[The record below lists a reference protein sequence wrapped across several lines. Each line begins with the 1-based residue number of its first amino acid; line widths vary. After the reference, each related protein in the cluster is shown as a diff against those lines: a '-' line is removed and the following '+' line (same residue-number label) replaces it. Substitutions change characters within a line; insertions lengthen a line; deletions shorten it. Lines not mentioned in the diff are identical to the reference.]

1 MNPYTLVRPILY
13 RFDAESTH
21 DRVMSGLHHLSDSP
35 KLLELATRVEQFDDR
50 RLQVDLFGRHFASPL
65 AIAAGMDKH
74 AVAIPALSAF
84 GFAYV
89 EIGTVTPK
97 PQPGNPKPRVFRL
110 PEDHALINRMGFPGP
125 GMDAVAVNLHAMGG
139 RGVFALNVGP
149 NKERVEH
156 ASEDCLAVISR
167 LVEFEPHYIVVN
179 VSSPNTQKLRT
190 LQGKEALHR
199 LLLEVIEGRPAASS
213 SIPLLVK
220 IAPDLTER
228 ELDEIVQV
236 VTDLSLP
243 GIVATNTSLSRPDGL
258 HGDVSGEQGGLSGRP
273 LREHATRIIARIH
286 HITNGKLTIIAA
298 GGVFNGADALD
309 KIGAGATIVQTY
321 TGMVYEGPG
330 MAKRVKRQMAH
341 ALDKQGIASLN
352 AICGTGYRAVR

>member
-1 MNPYTLVRPILY
+1 MNPYALARPILY

-21 DRVMSGLHHLSDSP
+21 DRVMGGLHRLSSSP
-35 KLLELATRVEQFDDR
+35 RLLELAARFEHFEDP
-50 RLQVDLFGRHFASPL
+50 RLQVELFGRRFSSPL

-74 AVAIPALSAF
+74 AVAIPALNAF

-110 PEDHALINRMGFPGP
+110 PEDRALINRMGFPGP
-125 GMDAVAVNLHAMGG
+125 GMDVVAENLRSVRGQ
-139 RGVFALNVGP
+139 GVFALNVGP

-156 ASEDCLAVISR
+156 ASEDCLAVIGR
-167 LVEFEPHYIVVN
+167 LAEFAPLYIVVN

-199 LLLEVIEGRPAASS
+199 LLLEVIEQRPVAAAN
-213 SIPLLVK
+213 IPLLVK

-243 GIVATNTSLSRPDGL
+243 GIIATNTSLSRPDGL
-258 HGDVSGEQGGLSGRP
+258 HGDVSGEQGGLSGQP

-286 HITNGKLTIIAA
+286 QITNGKLGIIAT
-298 GGVFNGADALD
+298 GGVFTGADALD

-330 MAKRVKRQMAH
+330 MAKRLKLQMSA
-341 ALDKQGIASLN
+341 ALGHQGISSLDS
-352 AICGTGYRAVR
+352 IRGTGYRAVR